1 MNRLPQNR
9 LKRQQKW
16 DAHYAQVDYDKL
28 QPCRAL
34 LENSHLIPTEGA
46 ALDLACGL
54 GANALYLARHGLTTS
69 AWDLSPVAIDALQER
84 ALAEGLAVNA
94 EVRDLSVDPLPAEA
108 FDLIYVGRFLERS
121 LCPDI
126 ENALRPGGVL
136 VYQTWVAGKVS
147 DEGPSNP
154 DFLLADNELLRL
166 FSNLSVRY
174 FRDEGGL
181 GDLDQ
186 GSRNQSVLIAQK
198 RR

>member
-1 MNRLPQNR
+1 M
-9 LKRQQKW
+9 
-16 DAHYAQVDYDKL
+16 
-28 QPCRAL
+28 
-34 LENSHLIPTEGA
+34 
-46 ALDLACGL
+46 
-54 GANALYLARHGLTTS
+54 TTS

-198 RR
+198 RPEKGP